1 MRAGTFAAGE
11 AGCGEGEVGLLSV
24 VDLFDGKGN
33 GERAVSRSRYS
44 FWGDLIFLSLS
55 EGGRVW
61 SLRLLWRRMEGEGRV
76 HLEQREK
83 NKWYKACL
91 CDRRAGQEEDD
102 EQSKG

>member
-55 EGGRVW
+55 EGAGFGRSDCYGEEW
-61 SLRLLWRRMEGEGRV
+61 KEREG
-76 HLEQREK
+76 
-83 NKWYKACL
+83 CI
-91 CDRRAGQEEDD
+91 
-102 EQSKG
+102 